1 MLALKNCVQL
11 GGDLRFVDSDA
22 EFEGIDDA
30 PFCLFAV
37 NGLDLVGVDE
47 AGFHD
52 GVYPFFLVIL
62 TAI

>member
-11 GGDLRFVDSDA
+11 GGDLRYADSNA
-22 EFEGIDDA
+22 GFEGVDDA
-30 PFCLFAV
+30 PFWLIAV

-52 GVYPFFLVIL
+52 GVYPFFW
-62 TAI
+62 